1 MTEANAPDTTRHQD
15 KDTVMPSEARIILG
29 PLLKYALM
37 GLVLAVVLLTTVV
50 MLDHRVA
57 DIDREVASLEAELA
71 AANKVAETAN
81 QTTPSQDQAKDSRTN
96 TTHVVAPLEH
106 VATNQTEASE
116 SQTQSS
122 KAAIPRLDESNNTVV
137 STPLAPEKPSSSSP
151 ENKRVATT
159 VLSSSVESAIDA
171 NVTATESDILQQVVQ
186 PQPVVM
192 SDQNVRRLPFD
203 QAFEA
208 IIAERN
214 AYMKHR
220 DHVYLEDYKASQDKQ
235 LQFMRD
241 RLARQ
246 QQKIKDWEAY
256 YQQRYDI
263 RADNL
268 KELQER
274 RESFQP
280 DRI

>member
-37 GLVLAVVLLTTVV
+37 GLVLAVVLVTTVV

-57 DIDREVASLEAELA
+57 DIDREVATLEAELA
-71 AANKVAETAN
+71 AANKAAETAD
-81 QTTPSQDQAKDSRTN
+81 QITPSQDQARDSRPN
-96 TTHVVAPLEH
+96 TTHVVVAP
-106 VATNQTEASE
+106 NQTEASE

-122 KAAIPRLDESNNTVV
+122 KAAIARLDESNNSVV
-137 STPLAPEKPSSSSP
+137 SAPLAPEKPVARSP

-192 SDQNVRRLPFD
+192 SDQNVRRVPFD
-203 QAFEA
+203 QTFEA

-214 AYMKHR
+214 DYMKHR

-246 QQKIKDWEAY
+246 QQKIRDWETY
-256 YQQRYDI
+256 YQQRYDT

-268 KELQER
+268 KDLQER
-274 RESFQP
+274 RESVLP